1 MDREVEKS
9 SQMRWVELDSEV
21 WKGFKN
27 LKMRN
32 EKVQDIRRCQQQ

>member
-27 LKMRN
+27 LKGLIQ
-32 EKVQDIRRCQQQ
+32 VFLLL